1 MNLNK
6 CTAVQNKKRIAIKK
20 VPSIFKPLF
29 PVLLVLLMIGC
40 EKEEATISIPTISS
54 LTITEI
60 THNTALS
67 GGTITTDGGS
77 TINSKGVC
85 WSKTTPPSISDFKT
99 ANGSGSSDFS
109 SNLSD
114 LSPATTYYLSAYA
127 INSEGIAYGQVLT
140 FKTSEAPIYTPELDT
155 KAMLEITDTTAKSGG
170 DILSDGGSEIIVV
183 GVCWSTEDNPSIADD
198 KTTNTTK
205 SGSFSSNI
213 SGLLPDTTYYLSAY
227 ASNSEGTSYGDVVTF
242 TTNKTIVAPTVT
254 TTAISNITFDTALSG
269 GEIVDDGGSEIIAKG
284 ICWSLTA
291 NPTVDDAKTISE
303 VTTTSFISTLSPLSE
318 NTTYYVS
325 AYATNSKGTS
335 YGETL
340 TFSTSKTIVIPTV
353 TTTAISNITFDTAL
367 SGGEIV
373 DNGGSEIIAKGIC
386 WSLTANPTV
395 DDSKTTNEVASENF
409 VSTLSPLSTNTTYY
423 VRAYAQNS
431 KGIAYG
437 ASLSFTTS
445 NAIYNGDVYIHNQ
458 AQMDQFS
465 SLNITT
471 IQGDLVIEP
480 SIPTTLQMNNGWHS
494 LQEVEGS
501 IIISKTKGLGSL
513 SALKNLK
520 SVGGYLIVSFNPG
533 LTSIGLTSLSSI
545 GDYLSIVYNS
555 DLVNL
560 HGLET
565 LSSTNQIPNINITD
579 NSSLINFCGIKP
591 ILENYTGVL
600 IIDRNSYNPTKT
612 DILGDACQKP

>member
-54 LTITEI
+54 LSLTEI

>member
-20 VPSIFKPLF
+20 VPSIFKHLF

-591 ILENYTGVL
+591 ILVNYTGVL